1 MKKASLIQN
10 TLFSYSLKGIF
21 EMKNKFSIAMT
32 LAVIMAMLVTSLVL
46 ADQVV
51 NNLDLSVDAAFE
63 TMALNVGGSNGSTT
77 LRIIE
82 QNGDGKNGCNL
93 TGSSSQLTVSIA
105 SSNTSVATVSPS
117 SVTFNSCGDTR
128 VVTVMPV
135 SQGSANITLSF
146 VSVTTSSGGVT
157 SSSFDLLPGRFT
169 VNVAPPPNTAP
180 VVSVTGVTHASSY
193 EFGSVPA
200 AGCSAQDVE
209 DGDSTFAASSSSIS
223 GALSAYGLGTQT
235 ATCSYTDL
243 GGLTTTVEATYEIV
257 DTTAPSI
264 SASAGS
270 YVAGA
275 WTNQD
280 VTVHYTCTDGGR

>member
-146 VSVTTSSGGVT
+146 VSVTTRSEERRVGKECRSRW
-157 SSSFDLLPGRFT
+157 SP
-169 VNVAPPPNTAP
+169 
-180 VVSVTGVTHASSY
+180 
-193 EFGSVPA
+193 
-200 AGCSAQDVE
+200 
-209 DGDSTFAASSSSIS
+209 
-223 GALSAYGLGTQT
+223 
-235 ATCSYTDL
+235 
-243 GGLTTTVEATYEIV
+243 
-257 DTTAPSI
+257 
-264 SASAGS
+264 
-270 YVAGA
+270 
-275 WTNQD
+275 
-280 VTVHYTCTDGGR
+280 